1 MSHSIAFLYVKTN
14 VRFVET
20 VVFIGTITSCRKW
33 IGSSLEIILGYVYL
47 YIISPYTLL
56 GKAYLQRAYS
66 NEAIYL
72 PGLSKAIPLILIQ
85 SFKALIENINNIDV
99 IWLVT
104 VLLNIFARG
113 TLVGSE
119 CESVYPR
126 TDGSLNAR
134 TYQIKSFVTEF
145 VT

>member
-47 YIISPYTLL
+47 YIISPYPLL
-56 GKAYLQRAYS
+56 GKAYLQRTYS

-72 PGLSKAIPLILIQ
+72 PGLSKA
-85 SFKALIENINNIDV
+85 SYIDSQFQGFH
-99 IWLVT
+99 WK
-104 VLLNIFARG
+104 
-113 TLVGSE
+113 
-119 CESVYPR
+119 Y
-126 TDGSLNAR
+126 
-134 TYQIKSFVTEF
+134 
-145 VT
+145 